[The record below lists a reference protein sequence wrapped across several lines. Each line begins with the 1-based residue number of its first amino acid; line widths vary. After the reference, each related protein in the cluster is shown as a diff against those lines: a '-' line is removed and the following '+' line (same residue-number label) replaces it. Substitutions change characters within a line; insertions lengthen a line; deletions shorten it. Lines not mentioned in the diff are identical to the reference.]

1 MNVKLKKKVTWWRY
15 FIIPK
20 GQTPLVENMKP
31 NLELFSSNNISL
43 FIFFIATIWI
53 LKASHNEEGEEEK
66 KERKRGRVQG
76 RENKNFGKLDNSK
89 SIFLSSISF
98 FVFYY
103 FRVRR
108 RNIKAGDE
116 NAVQY
121 STKQYSTVQNRT
133 SHHITIQYSTVIYNT
148 IQYRKVQCSTILNNT
163 QMLLIIPVLD
173 SNFKSFMDDGTRT
186 VFAHFSTS
194 SVESPEDLRS

>member
-121 STKQYSTVQNRT
+121 STKQYSTVQNIT
-133 SHHITIQYSTVIYNT
+133 SHYNTVQYSNIQYHTVQESTVQHHT
-148 IQYRKVQCSTILNNT
+148 EQYPNAINHTSIGFKFQEFHGWWDTDGVCTFLH
-163 QMLLIIPVLD
+163 IIRREP
-173 SNFKSFMDDGTRT
+173 G
-186 VFAHFSTS
+186 
-194 SVESPEDLRS
+194 RS

>member
-31 NLELFSSNNISL
+31 NLEFFSSNNISL

-53 LKASHNEEGEEEK
+53 FKASHNEGGKEEK

-121 STKQYSTVQNRT
+121 STKQYSTVQNIT